1 MKIHHV
7 RMLTGMWAPILCYCY
22 FLKLQY
28 QEHIHNLSSWKPGT
42 ARHIIVTVEQ
52 LFKSPEGHFPC
63 LASLIWNKYF
73 QCRIKW
79 IHINEAHY
87 VHTAGLAHY
96 GNKAFWPAWAQLDE
110 LKALLPCSIP
120 WQAISAMYPQHILK
134 TVESKIL
141 CPNYVSIHTSCNHPN
156 TMYAMHCV
164 PTRIED
170 CKNYE
175 CFLLQPFEP
184 AYQPRILIF
193 FDDTD
198 LATAVSNLLDSLL
211 LIPYRAKGIIQ
222 HYHSRMSEQYL
233 CEAHSAFTQDNGIC
247 KILCV
252 TSGQS
257 VGAILI
263 SLFYISVQGC
273 RLSGHEDCLQC
284 WSAKQRCW
292 CASVRRSCQSP
303 RWLSGTFCYI
313 LWSLGTVNFLDWVWS
328 CCVPW
333 PW

>member
-1 MKIHHV
+1 
-7 RMLTGMWAPILCYCY
+7 
-22 FLKLQY
+22 
-28 QEHIHNLSSWKPGT
+28 
-42 ARHIIVTVEQ
+42 
-52 LFKSPEGHFPC
+52 
-63 LASLIWNKYF
+63 
-73 QCRIKW
+73 
-79 IHINEAHY
+79 
-87 VHTAGLAHY
+87 
-96 GNKAFWPAWAQLDE
+96 KAFWPAWAQLDE

-120 WQAISAMYPQHILK
+120 WQAISATYPQHILK

-141 CPNYVSIHTSCNHPN
+141 RPNYVSIYTSCNHPN

-175 CFLLQPFEP
+175 CFLLQLFEP
-184 AYQPRILIF
+184 AYQPHILIF

-198 LATAVSNLLDSLL
+198 LATAVSNHLDSLL

-257 VGAILI
+257 VGVDFLDMKIVCNAGLPNNVVDVLQRGGRVGHRNGSQGLFVIFYDPWALLI
-263 SLFYISVQGC
+263 SLTEFDHAVSHDPD
-273 RLSGHEDCLQC
+273 RLCTL
-284 WSAKQRCW
+284 AKPTTSRRDH
-292 CASVRRSCQSP
+292 APRSCIDLVQCETCL
-303 RWLSGTFCYI
+303 RAFFVTY
-313 LWSLGTVNFLDWVWS
+313 LGDNAEN
-328 CCVPW
+328 
-333 PW
+333 